1 MVIHNWTNLECLNW
15 IGKAPASKTWW
26 IFGGFHGRNA
36 GMKQEKWRNLQI
48 LAMIQQASWDSTHQG
63 IHMTLL
69 SKDCGGT
76 NMEELYFIP
85 TMQKTYE
92 HWEFG

>member
-1 MVIHNWTNLECLNW
+1 MDI
-15 IGKAPASKTWW
+15 WW
-26 IFGGFHGRNA
+26 ISWAKCRDEA
-36 GMKQEKWRNLQI
+36 RKMEELKKI

-63 IHMTLL
+63 INMTLL

-85 TMQKTYE
+85 TMQKTYQ